1 MTTSGTKSQTDSKT
15 KLKADS
21 GTEPKAGS
29 KPGSQPGRRRKKGGP
44 DNFTVTIR
52 DMIVGAL
59 ARAGGEEYLLH
70 LAEEEPKTFI
80 SLVSKV
86 LPLQEGGEGGG
97 PLTINIVR
105 FSGEEKP

>member
-1 MTTSGTKSQTDSKT
+1 MT
-15 KLKADS
+15 KA
-21 GTEPKAGS
+21 
-29 KPGSQPGRRRKKGGP
+29 KPAARRRGSRDKSLL
-44 DNFTVTIR
+44 TIR

-59 ARAGGEEYLLH
+59 DRAGGEDYLLR
-70 LAEEEPKTFI
+70 LAEDEPKTFL